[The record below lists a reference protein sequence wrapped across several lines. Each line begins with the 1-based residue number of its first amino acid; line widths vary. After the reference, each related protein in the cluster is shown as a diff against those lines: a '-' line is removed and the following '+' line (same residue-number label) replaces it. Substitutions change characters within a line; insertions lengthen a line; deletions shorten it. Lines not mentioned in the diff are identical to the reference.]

1 MKRIYLILFSFI
13 WVTAYAQTAEEI
25 IKQNADAMGGLEAIK
40 NIQTARFTG
49 TVSIQDSEF
58 PLTIQVING
67 RAFRTDATIMEQAV
81 ANVYKD
87 GKGWKINPFSGFTT
101 PTDVEGTELN
111 DFKTQANLAN
121 VLMDYK
127 SLGHTAELIGEKD
140 VEGIKTHE
148 IKLTLKEDGRVLY
161 FYISQSDHLLLKM
174 VSSREI
180 QGESREVVTMYS
192 DLKELGG
199 LKFFMTRDQSIN
211 GQVIQSVKYSQV
223 ELNVPI
229 DEKIFDK

>member
-1 MKRIYLILFSFI
+1 MKRIYLVLFSFI
-13 WVTAYAQTAEEI
+13 WATSYAQTAEEI
-25 IKQNADAMGGLEAIK
+25 IKQNADAMGGLEAFK

-49 TVSIQDSEF
+49 SVSIQGNDF
-58 PLTIQVING
+58 PLTIQIING

-81 ANVYKD
+81 SNVYKD
-87 GKGWKINPFSGFTT
+87 GKGWKINPFAGITT

-111 DFKTQANLAN
+111 DFKPQANLAS

-127 SLGHTAELIGEKD
+127 NLGHTAELTGEKD

-148 IKLTLKEDGRVLY
+148 IKLTLKEDGRILY

-174 VSSREI
+174 VSSRDI

-192 DLKELGG
+192 ELKEMGG
-199 LKFFMTRDQSIN
+199 LKFFMTRDQSID
-211 GQVIQSVKYSQV
+211 GQLIQSVKYSQV
-223 ELNVPI
+223 ELNVPM